1 MVNYGFGINNKGW
14 KESKKNSLAKA
25 LKELVEDMEGEGKFI
40 GLVQGQK
47 PYVQVDEPSPGVA
60 VMNLSYLT
68 EAFQHDLFKEANKR
82 FRTLMSEVD
91 EDSEGYVL
99 SKNIC

>member
-1 MVNYGFGINNKGW
+1 
-14 KESKKNSLAKA
+14 
-25 LKELVEDMEGEGKFI
+25 
-40 GLVQGQK
+40 
-47 PYVQVDEPSPGVA
+47 
-60 VMNLSYLT
+60 MNLSYLT

>member
-14 KESKKNSLAKA
+14 KKSKKNSLAKA
-25 LKELVEDMEGEGKFI
+25 LKELVEDMESEGKFI

-60 VMNLSYLT
+60 IMNISYIT
-68 EAFQHDLFKEANKR
+68 EAFQHLIGEANKR
-82 FRTLMSEVD
+82 FQTVMSGVD
-91 EDSEGYVL
+91 ED
-99 SKNIC
+99 

>member
-1 MVNYGFGINNKGW
+1 MDLVSIIKDGRNLKRIPLLKQ
-14 KESKKNSLAKA
+14 
-25 LKELVEDMEGEGKFI
+25 LKELVDDMEGEGKFI

-60 VMNLSYLT
+60 IMNISYLT

-82 FRTLMSEVD
+82 FRTLMSELD
-91 EDSEGYVL
+91 ADSEGYVL
-99 SKNIC
+99 SKNI

>member
-1 MVNYGFGINNKGW
+1 MVNYGFGINNDGW

-25 LKELVEDMEGEGKFI
+25 LKELVEDMDGEGKFI

-60 VMNLSYLT
+60 IMNISYLT
-68 EAFQHDLFKEANKR
+68 TAFQHDLIEEANKR
-82 FRTLMSEVD
+82 FQTVMSKVD
-91 EDSEGYVL
+91 DDSEGYIL
-99 SKNIC
+99 SKNI

>member
-60 VMNLSYLT
+60 IMNISYLT

-82 FRTLMSEVD
+82 FRTLMSEMD

-99 SKNIC
+99 SKNI

>member
-1 MVNYGFGINNKGW
+1 MVSYGFGINNKGW

-60 VMNLSYLT
+60 IMNISYLT
-68 EAFQHDLFKEANKR
+68 EPVQHDLFKEANKR

-91 EDSEGYVL
+91 ADSEGYVL
-99 SKNIC
+99 SKNI

>member
-1 MVNYGFGINNKGW
+1 MDLVSIIKDGRNLKRIPLLKQ
-14 KESKKNSLAKA
+14 
-25 LKELVEDMEGEGKFI
+25 LKELVDDMEGEGKFI

-60 VMNLSYLT
+60 IMNISYLT

-82 FRTLMSEVD
+82 FRTLVSEVD
-91 EDSEGYVL
+91 ADSEGYVL
-99 SKNIC
+99 SKNI

>member
-1 MVNYGFGINNKGW
+1 MASYGFGINNIGW
-14 KESKKNSLAKA
+14 KEAKKDALAKA

-60 VMNLSYLT
+60 IINITYLT
-68 EAFQHDLFKEANKR
+68 REFQFELIERADKR
-82 FRTLMSEVD
+82 YAGVMTGTEG
-91 EDSEGYVL
+91 DSKDYVL
-99 SKNIC
+99 SKNV

>member
-40 GLVQGQK
+40 GLVKGK
-47 PYVQVDEPSPGVA
+47 
-60 VMNLSYLT
+60 N
-68 EAFQHDLFKEANKR
+68 
-82 FRTLMSEVD
+82 LMSKLMNPLQEW
-91 EDSEGYVL
+91 L
-99 SKNIC
+99 

>member
-14 KESKKNSLAKA
+14 KESRKNSLAKA
-25 LKELVEDMEGEGKFI
+25 LKELGEDREGEGQCI

-60 VMNLSYLT
+60 IMNISYLT
-68 EAFQHDLFKEANKR
+68 EAFQHDLIEEANKR
-82 FRTLMSEVD
+82 FQTVMSEMD

-99 SKNIC
+99 SKNI